1 MSKMYDLGDAMA
13 ELVDIYRH
21 DFLNVLQVVGGLA
34 QLNRTDRLMAYI
46 RSASDEALQ
55 FGKLINCGDPRLALL
70 IYKELLQ
77 ALGGNYLLDVRGVM
91 PLLPVET
98 LEGLEKTLQILRQQ
112 LRESEQDQVAVRIN
126 AIEFPRLTI
135 SVSSEK
141 EQNSFWEAVIAASS
155 ENGMTASVRDG
166 VDLLLNLD
174 NCIAA
179 GEQ

>member
-1 MSKMYDLGDAMA
+1 MYDLRKAMA

-21 DFLNVLQVVGGLA
+21 DFLNVLQMISGLA

-46 RSASDEALQ
+46 RSASEEALQ

-77 ALGGNYLLDVRGVM
+77 SLGGSYFLDVRGVM
-91 PLLPVET
+91 PLQSVET
-98 LEGLEKTLQILRQQ
+98 LEGLEKTLEILRQQ
-112 LRESEQDQVAVRIN
+112 LSEIEQGQVSVRIDEKEYPK
-126 AIEFPRLTI
+126 III
-135 SVSSEK
+135 SVSSVK
-141 EQNSFWEAVIAASS
+141 GQDLFWGAVIAASS
-155 ENGMTASVRDG
+155 ENGMIASVRDG

-174 NCIAA
+174 NGGAG

>member
-1 MSKMYDLGDAMA
+1 MSKMYALGDAMA

-98 LEGLEKTLQILRQQ
+98 LEGLEKRCKFSGSSCKRVSKTRLQC
-112 LRESEQDQVAVRIN
+112 A
-126 AIEFPRLTI
+126 LT
-135 SVSSEK
+135 
-141 EQNSFWEAVIAASS
+141 
-155 ENGMTASVRDG
+155 R
-166 VDLLLNLD
+166 
-174 NCIAA
+174 
-179 GEQ
+179 